1 MANIRV
7 DVNYTIK
14 DGSKIAFR
22 SPVDCSA
29 ITGLV
34 VYYPAEDGTATS
46 REFVLSDAHGHDV
59 GNIDHLFAENV
70 IVKVILDVTAGM
82 AYVQNADTN
91 AYIEQTF
98 IKTVN
103 GVTPDKNGN
112 VDLDTTDGKPG
123 ADGTSI
129 YYTNSDLSYNPN
141 SLLNIATISMADI
154 VTNGRTIHVGD
165 LVLASNG
172 VLATVTNVD
181 TAISKVSV
189 KSIASFGGGG
199 SSGSVASVQSDLAQN
214 DSTAADYVKGR
225 THYAYQ
231 EILLPE
237 TKVTMTQ
244 GVGQRKLEGSP
255 EFYVGD
261 LYIVT
266 IDGVEYLCS
275 FGTLENGT
283 FYYWD
288 FIGENMPLHISSYA
302 ADIDYGMGVF
312 IDFDGIENPVYGT
325 YTVSIKSATETVKQ
339 LDEKYIPDSIARV
352 RDLPQVPQV
361 QQVQPDMS
369 QNDEN
374 AVDYVKNRTHW
385 AEENDGTAI
394 NGTFQFT
401 KGNEYFGTEIISEY
415 SEFVVGNSY
424 TVVWDGVEYPDLICW
439 DDDGYNT
446 VGAPYGDFTGELP
459 FCLWTEI
466 FGRSVVFY
474 AIANNDSET
483 HDISVTGTFE
493 TYHPLDDRFIPDTVM
508 RFEDFPFIPEYPE
521 DIGAIPVP
529 ETAAVGQTIVV
540 TAVDETGKPTEW
552 ECVDFSVAGGNV
564 GLVTNSPDGTKWRII
579 VGNDGIVAAEKLGGT
594 DPEEPDEPIVPD
606 EPDVPDVPEIP
617 DGETYSI
624 TRNLTNV
631 MHFDDSSTIE
641 EGAELLECF
650 VSNDECTMDGATATV
665 TMGGE
670 DITATAWDNGVVNI
684 AEVTGD
690 VVINIDAVKIHYVTP
705 SAADFTNQI
714 NGSNILLAGYTGTET
729 ALEIPDT
736 MELDGK
742 TYGTQLRW
750 DFGVNDGV
758 KHLKISSG
766 VTKWGSFSGFSSQNL
781 KTLVDL
787 TNFTV
792 TSTKNCPALEKPI
805 QYFGTETTARSCEG
819 NTSIKTLRSIEYP
832 ETVTALSDNN
842 GGTYMNCK
850 GLIDGGI
857 IPPHITNMRRSFYGC
872 SNLRRIRV
880 ETIAPGCATDGE
892 PYYQT
897 FNGVNALDIELYLDS
912 GLWSVLRKSP
922 NLKWDYKFIGGE
934 PYNRIIIIGDSL
946 TGGTYGSYLHN
957 LIPNNA
963 TVNESAQGGY
973 KSDQIYNEKM
983 MVEPVKSRLP
993 ESIVVIWHG
1002 TNGYGSEGHDV
1013 ITAKMVAALNGN
1025 QRYLLIPPTSQG
1037 AGDDVYENWVST
1049 YGAEHVMSMGDWF
1062 TNNGY
1067 TVSDYLTDGTHF
1079 DADGYALVA
1088 QAVYEKI
1095 QHWL

>member
-46 REFVLSDAHGHDV
+46 RKFVLSDAHGHDV

-112 VDLDTTDGKPG
+112 VDLDTTGGKPG

-302 ADIDYGMGVF
+302 AGLDYGMGVF

-325 YTVSIKSATETVKQ
+325 YTVSVMAVAETVKQ

-352 RDLPQVPQV
+352 RDLPQV
-361 QQVQPDMS
+361 QQVQSDWNQS
-369 QNDEN
+369 DEN
-374 AVDYVKNRTHW
+374 APDYVKNRTHW
-385 AEENDGTAI
+385 VEKFEGTPI
-394 NGTFQFT
+394 NGTFQFA
-401 KGNEYFGTEIISEY
+401 KGNEYFGTDIISEHG
-415 SEFVVGNSY
+415 EFVVGNRY
-424 TVVWDGVEYPDLICW
+424 TVVWDGIEYPDLICW
-439 DDDGYNT
+439 DDGGYNT

-466 FGRSVVFY
+466 FDGAVEFF
-474 AIANNDSET
+474 AIANNDSAT
-483 HDISVTGTFE
+483 HNISVTGTFE
-493 TYHPLDDRFIPDTVM
+493 TYHPLDDRFIPDTVLREWNM
-508 RFEDFPFIPEYPE
+508 PFIPMHPD
-521 DIGAIPVP
+521 DIGAIPAP
-529 ETAAVGQTIVV
+529 ATAEVGQTIVV
-540 TAVDETGKPTEW
+540 KAVDDAGKPTEW
-552 ECVDFSVAGGNV
+552 GCVDFSVDNV

-606 EPDVPDVPEIP
+606 EPDEPDAPETP

-631 MHFDDSSTIE
+631 MHFDDAAVIGKDS
-641 EGAELLECF
+641 ELLECY
-650 VSNDECTMDGATATV
+650 VSDDECTMDGATVTV

-670 DITATAWDNGVVNI
+670 DITATAWDNGVVKI
-684 AEVTGD
+684 ATVTGN
-690 VVINIDAVKIHYVTP
+690 VVINIEAVKVTYVVPPIEDLDVQVHEGALLLKKYNGTEKAIQTP
-705 SAADFTNQI
+705 ESLTY
-714 NGSNILLAGYTGTET
+714 NGTEYSLANGKLKLWQFNTGTVEHFKDVGLPYFQSRY
-729 ALEIPDT
+729 AAIQNSI
-736 MELDGK
+736 K
-742 TYGTQLRW
+742 TFIG
-750 DFGVNDGV
+750 
-758 KHLKISSG
+758 H
-766 VTKWGSFSGFSSQNL
+766 GSFITAKGKGN
-781 KTLVDL
+781 
-787 TNFTV
+787 
-792 TSTKNCPALEKPI
+792 LEKVPVYNAEDLPTI
-805 QYFGTETTARSCEG
+805 DAGDIYNLGGTGIRTVQHVVYPKTQ
-819 NTSIKTLRSIEYP
+819 TSIKWLY
-832 ETVTALSDNN
+832 NN
-842 GGTYMNCK
+842 CTN
-850 GLIDGGI
+850 LIDGGT
-857 IPPHITNMRRSFYGC
+857 IPARITDINRTFNGC
-872 SNLRRIRV
+872 TNLRRVRIEGRAFTSTDYWAYGVKNLELTCYPDSSLFTSIRYNPDI
-880 ETIAPGCATDGE
+880 TWSFKDIDG
-892 PYYQT
+892 
-897 FNGVNALDIELYLDS
+897 GAV
-912 GLWSVLRKSP
+912 
-922 NLKWDYKFIGGE
+922 
-934 PYNRIIIIGDSL
+934 NRILCFGDSL
-946 TGGTYGSYLHN
+946 SATTYEQALTNLCPVNAMVNSLGHGGYTSAQIYQKMVDGTYDKLLKEG
-957 LIPNNA
+957 
-963 TVNESAQGGY
+963 
-973 KSDQIYNEKM
+973 
-983 MVEPVKSRLP
+983 
-993 ESIVVIWHG
+993 VVIIWHG
-1002 TNGYGSEGHDV
+1002 TNGYGSDGSDGV
-1013 ITAKMVAALNGN
+1013 TAKMVAALNGN
-1025 QRYLLIPPTSQG
+1025 QRYLLIPPIAQG
-1037 AGDDVYENWVST
+1037 VGGEVYESWVAA

-1062 TNNGY
+1062 ESNGY
-1067 TVSDYLTDGTHF
+1067 TVSSYQTDGIHF
-1079 DADGYALVA
+1079 TADGYALVA